1 MSTVTD
7 ISHVSNQ
14 WGYMHTEQCVYGLVV
29 FGIVRVGHTLI
40 AAKQLLAGVAV
51 VISTVKKLS
60 FLIVGVWITWRG
72 TK

>member
-1 MSTVTD
+1 M
-7 ISHVSNQ
+7 
-14 WGYMHTEQCVYGLVV
+14 YGLVV

-51 VISTVKKLS
+51 VISVLSLS
-60 FLIVGVWITWRG
+60 FLIVGVWITWRD